1 VTKHYSSRISPFGN
15 PWIKASVQLPM
26 AFRRLRVLLRQFV
39 PRHSSS
45 ALFSLLY
52 AAFTELLDAL
62 LLLYVAFKELVF
74 LFAAHSIFV
83 WIGSAAK
90 RSYTLSPYA
99 CQGHMKIFMKIDSFS
114 YADTS

>member
-1 VTKHYSSRISPFGN
+1 
-15 PWIKASVQLPM
+15 M

-52 AAFTELLDAL
+52 AALTESLDAL

-74 LFAAHSIFV
+74 LLHAHSF
-83 WIGSAAK
+83 
-90 RSYTLSPYA
+90 
-99 CQGHMKIFMKIDSFS
+99 FS
-114 YADTS
+114 GMDQRRREVIPFHHLHVKDILNYLQK